1 MQQILLLTRSIEI
14 AHSSKTQVGNMRSCV
29 EQLSKDPRVKAIY
42 GVTGQDTGWAALCE
56 VPNREEAN
64 RLAALAEVYGQTNV
78 EIVAL
83 MPSEHLLAG
92 LEEAER
98 IAPDAPHAFSGSFHD
113 QA

>member
-1 MQQILLLTRSIEI
+1 MQQILLLTRSLEI
-14 AHSSKTQVGNMRSCV
+14 AQSSKKQVGNMRSCV
-29 EQLSKDPRVKAIY
+29 QLLAKDPRVKSIY
-42 GVTGQDTGWAALCE
+42 GITGQETGWAALCE

-64 RLAALAEVYGQTNV
+64 RIAALAEVYGQSNV

-83 MPSEHLLAG
+83 TPFEHLLTG

-98 IAPDAPHAFSGSFHD
+98 IAPDAPQGFSASFQE

>member
-1 MQQILLLTRSIEI
+1 MQQILLLTRSLEI
-14 AHSSKTQVGNMRSCV
+14 AHSSKTQLGNMRSCV

-64 RLAALAEVYGQTNV
+64 RLASLAEVYGQSNV
-78 EIVAL
+78 EIVSL
-83 MPSEHLLAG
+83 MSSQHLLAG

-98 IAPDAPHAFSGSFHD
+98 IAPEAPQAFSPSFQE

>member
-56 VPNREEAN
+56 VPNREEAS
-64 RLAALAEVYGQTNV
+64 RLAALAEVYGQSNV

-98 IAPDAPHAFSGSFHD
+98 IAPDTPQAFSPSF
-113 QA
+113 QEQP